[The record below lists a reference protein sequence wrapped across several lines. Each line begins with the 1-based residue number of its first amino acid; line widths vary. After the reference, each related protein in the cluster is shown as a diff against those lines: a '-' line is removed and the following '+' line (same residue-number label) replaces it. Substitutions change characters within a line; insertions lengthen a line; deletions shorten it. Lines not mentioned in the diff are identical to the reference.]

1 MNIIDIE
8 NGSFTL
14 NSGMVLK
21 ARQHFEDVDRFAIPK
36 TVTDM
41 KNGYE
46 WIYFSNLK
54 IENLYFNLSVCF
66 FKQKAKFITF
76 SFSDSDPTAKSWSD
90 WIETDEEKKI
100 QKFEDWINKV
110 AGARREFS
118 WGSISSNYDPKGG
131 GASIMMDYK

>member
-76 SFSDSDPTAKSWSD
+76 SFSDSDSDPTAKSWSD
-90 WIETDEEKKI
+90 WIETDEEKKSKNLKIGSIRPLEPKGSSAGGVYLQIMI
-100 QKFEDWINKV
+100 QKAV
-110 AGARREFS
+110 AQV
-118 WGSISSNYDPKGG
+118 
-131 GASIMMDYK
+131 